1 MPDPA
6 TMVAVFFCPG
16 IDGVAKRF
24 NNRWCG
30 LIRSPC
36 SSRCFRPS
44 HSVFNLFKSMPASGG
59 ALVDTAENM
68 VRWLSNPQAIDPM
81 SGTPDLGLTEQDA
94 CDIASC
100 LYTLK

>member
-1 MPDPA
+1 
-6 TMVAVFFCPG
+6 
-16 IDGVAKRF
+16 
-24 NNRWCG
+24 
-30 LIRSPC
+30 
-36 SSRCFRPS
+36 
-44 HSVFNLFKSMPASGG
+44 MPASGG